1 MKIFGLLL
9 AVCFV
14 GLQATAQ
21 ENKHIRISTNE
32 TDLVLRVGNDGQVYQ
47 TYLGE
52 KLTDEQG
59 TASLWGLA
67 AVKPILVLA
76 VVYFL
81 NQHWPSRMPMATVLL
96 FYVMYHLN
104 NK

>member
-9 AVCFV
+9 AVRFV

-59 TASLWGLA
+59 TASLWAAGSGEAYLGAGSGILFEPALA
-67 AVKPILVLA
+67 ITHADGNRSTIL
-76 VVYFL
+76 
-81 NQHWPSRMPMATVLL
+81 R
-96 FYVMYHLN
+96 YVSSEQ
-104 NK
+104 